1 MNAKTIATRLMLA
14 GALALSAPVFAAS
27 PTVHEVYL
35 AAEAGKFTEAQAMM
49 DQVLKE
55 HPNSSQAH
63 FVEAELLAK
72 QGKFAAAQQSLNT
85 AERLAPGLPKVNG
98 SSVASLKALIARGE
112 GAAAGKT
119 AANYEQQQPA
129 NRAGH
134 NSGGY
139 ANRADAPQASSS
151 IPWGSVLLMGGVL
164 VAFIF
169 VASRFMQRRQQQ
181 AGNGIGNMG
190 NGGFNP
196 GYNPGNPPPPGY
208 PPGGGYPQ
216 QGYPQQGY
224 PQGGQQGP
232 GMGSRIMGGLATGA
246 AVGAGFVAAEA
257 IARQF
262 SGNHN
267 AADSGATDGGRNDIV
282 YEDPN
287 RSNIVQNDD
296 MGGNDF
302 GVSGGWD
309 DAGGSGG
316 GDAGGDDWN

>member
-1 MNAKTIATRLMLA
+1 MNAKSVATRLMLA
-14 GALALSAPVFAAS
+14 GALALSAPVFAAA
-27 PTVHEVYL
+27 PTVHEVYV
-35 AAEAGKFTEAQAMM
+35 AAEAGKFAEAQAMM

-72 QGKFAAAQQSLNT
+72 QGKFAAAQRSLAT
-85 AERLAPGLPKVNG
+85 AERLAPGLPKVNAT
-98 SSVASLKALIARGE
+98 SVANLKALIAQGE
-112 GAAAGKT
+112 SGAVGNAAP
-119 AANYEQQQPA
+119 NYNQQAPA
-129 NRAGH
+129 NRVGRE
-134 NSGGY
+134 SGGY
-139 ANRADAPQASSS
+139 ANRAEAPQASAG

-169 VASRFMQRRQQQ
+169 VATRFMRNRQQQ
-181 AGNGIGNMG
+181 QGGGMGG

-224 PQGGQQGP
+224 PQQGYPQQGP

-246 AVGAGFVAAEA
+246 AVGAGFMAAEA
-257 IARQF
+257 IARNM
-262 SGNHN
+262 SGNHG
-267 AADSGATDGGRNDIV
+267 ATDSAATDGGRSDII
-282 YEDPN
+282 YEDPT

-309 DAGGSGG
+309 DAGGGS
-316 GDAGGDDWN
+316 AGGDDWN

>member
-1 MNAKTIATRLMLA
+1 MNAKSVATRLVLA

-27 PTVHEVYL
+27 PTVHEVYV
-35 AAEAGKFTEAQAMM
+35 AAEAGKFAEAQAMM

-72 QGKFAAAQQSLNT
+72 QGKFAAAQRSLAT
-85 AERLAPGLPKVNG
+85 AERLAPGLPKVNAT
-98 SSVASLKALIARGE
+98 SVANLKALIAQGE
-112 GAAAGKT
+112 RGAAGN
-119 AANYEQQQPA
+119 AAPNYNQQAPA
-129 NRAGH
+129 NRAGRE
-134 NSGGY
+134 SGGY
-139 ANRADAPQASSS
+139 ANRAESPQASAG

-169 VASRFMQRRQQQ
+169 VATRFMRNRQQQ
-181 AGNGIGNMG
+181 QGGGMGG

-196 GYNPGNPPPPGY
+196 GYNPGTPPPPGY

-224 PQGGQQGP
+224 PQQGYPQQGP

-246 AVGAGFVAAEA
+246 AVGAGFMAAEA
-257 IARQF
+257 IARNM
-262 SGNHN
+262 SGNHG
-267 AADSGATDGGRNDIV
+267 ATDSAATDGGRSDII
-282 YEDPN
+282 YEDPT

-296 MGGNDF
+296 MGGTDF

-309 DAGGSGG
+309 DAGGGS
-316 GDAGGDDWN
+316 AGGDDWN

>member
-1 MNAKTIATRLMLA
+1 MNAKSVATRLMLA
-14 GALALSAPVFAAS
+14 GALALSAPVFAAA
-27 PTVHEVYL
+27 PTVHEVYV
-35 AAEAGKFTEAQAMM
+35 AAEAGKFAEAQAMM

-72 QGKFAAAQQSLNT
+72 QGKFAAAQRSLAT
-85 AERLAPGLPKVNG
+85 AERLAPGLPKVNAT
-98 SSVASLKALIARGE
+98 SVANLKMLIAQGE
-112 GAAAGKT
+112 SGAAGN
-119 AANYEQQQPA
+119 AAPSYNQQAPA
-129 NRAGH
+129 NRAGRE
-134 NSGGY
+134 SGGY
-139 ANRADAPQASSS
+139 ANRAEAPQASAG

-169 VASRFMQRRQQQ
+169 VATRFMRNRQQQ
-181 AGNGIGNMG
+181 QGGGMGG

-224 PQGGQQGP
+224 PQQGYPQQGP

-246 AVGAGFVAAEA
+246 AVGAGFMAAEA
-257 IARQF
+257 IARNM
-262 SGNHN
+262 SGNHG
-267 AADSGATDGGRNDIV
+267 ATDSAATDGGRSDII
-282 YEDPN
+282 YEDPT

-309 DAGGSGG
+309 DAGGGS
-316 GDAGGDDWN
+316 AGGDDWN

>member
-1 MNAKTIATRLMLA
+1 MNAKSVATRLMLA
-14 GALALSAPVFAAS
+14 GVLALSAPVFAAS
-27 PTVHEVYL
+27 PTVHEVYV
-35 AAEAGKFTEAQAMM
+35 AAEAGKFAEAQAMM

-72 QGKFAAAQQSLNT
+72 QGKFAAAQRSLAT
-85 AERLAPGLPKVNG
+85 AERLAPGLPKVNAT
-98 SSVASLKALIARGE
+98 SVANLKTLIAQGE
-112 GAAAGKT
+112 TGAAGNPAPSY
-119 AANYEQQQPA
+119 NQQAPA
-129 NRAGH
+129 NRAGRE
-134 NSGGY
+134 SGGY
-139 ANRADAPQASSS
+139 ANRAEAPQASAG

-169 VASRFMQRRQQQ
+169 VATRFMRNRQQQ
-181 AGNGIGNMG
+181 QGGGMGG

-196 GYNPGNPPPPGY
+196 GYNPGNHPPPGY

-224 PQGGQQGP
+224 PQQGYPQQGP

-246 AVGAGFVAAEA
+246 AVGAGFMAAEA
-257 IARQF
+257 IARNM
-262 SGNHN
+262 SGNHG
-267 AADSGATDGGRNDIV
+267 ATDSAATDGGRSDII
-282 YEDPN
+282 YEDPT

-296 MGGNDF
+296 MGGTDF

-309 DAGGSGG
+309 DAGGGS
-316 GDAGGDDWN
+316 AGGDDWN

>member
-1 MNAKTIATRLMLA
+1 MKSSTRASLASSILLATT
-14 GALALSAPVFAAS
+14 LALSAPVYAAS
-27 PTVHEVYL
+27 PTVHDVYV
-35 AAEAGKFTEAQAMM
+35 AAEAGKFAEAQTMM

-55 HPNSSQAH
+55 HPNSATAH

-72 QGKFAAAQQSLNT
+72 QGKFAAAQQSLAT
-85 AERLAPGLPKVNG
+85 AERISPGLPKVNAG
-98 SSVASLKALIARGE
+98 AVSNLKALIAKGE
-112 GAAAGKT
+112 ANPGGASTHARQPAAAKT
-119 AANYEQQQPA
+119 NY
-129 NRAGH
+129 G
-134 NSGGY
+134 NSGNGGY
-139 ANRADAPQASSS
+139 ANAPESSPG
-151 IPWGSVLLMGGVL
+151 IPWGSVLLMGGLL
-164 VAFIF
+164 VGFIF
-169 VASRFMQRRQQQ
+169 VVSRFMQRRQQQ
-181 AGNGIGNMG
+181 QVGGGMG
-190 NGGFNP
+190 NAGGFNP
-196 GYNPGNPPPPGY
+196 GYNPGNPPAPGY

-224 PQGGQQGP
+224 PQGQPQGS

-262 SGNHN
+262 GGNHD
-267 AADSGATDGGRNDIV
+267 AAGSGATDGGRNDII

-309 DAGGSGG
+309 DSAGG
-316 GDAGGDDWN
+316 GDAGGDEWN

>member
-1 MNAKTIATRLMLA
+1 MNAKSVATRLVLA

-27 PTVHEVYL
+27 PTVHEVYV
-35 AAEAGKFTEAQAMM
+35 AAEAGKFAEAQAMM

-72 QGKFAAAQQSLNT
+72 QGKFAAAQRSLAT
-85 AERLAPGLPKVNG
+85 AERLAPGLPKVNAT
-98 SSVASLKALIARGE
+98 SVANLKALIAQSE
-112 GAAAGKT
+112 SGAAGNPAP
-119 AANYEQQQPA
+119 NYNQQAPA
-129 NRAGH
+129 NRAGRE
-134 NSGGY
+134 SGGY
-139 ANRADAPQASSS
+139 ANRAEAPQASAG

-169 VASRFMQRRQQQ
+169 VATRFMRNRQQQ
-181 AGNGIGNMG
+181 QGGGMGG

-196 GYNPGNPPPPGY
+196 GYNPGPPPPPGY

-224 PQGGQQGP
+224 PQPGYPQQGP

-246 AVGAGFVAAEA
+246 AVGAGFMAAEA
-257 IARQF
+257 IARNM
-262 SGNHN
+262 SGNHG
-267 AADSGATDGGRNDIV
+267 ATDSAATDGGRSDII
-282 YEDPN
+282 YEDPT

-296 MGGNDF
+296 MGGTDF

-309 DAGGSGG
+309 DAGGGS
-316 GDAGGDDWN
+316 AGGDDCN